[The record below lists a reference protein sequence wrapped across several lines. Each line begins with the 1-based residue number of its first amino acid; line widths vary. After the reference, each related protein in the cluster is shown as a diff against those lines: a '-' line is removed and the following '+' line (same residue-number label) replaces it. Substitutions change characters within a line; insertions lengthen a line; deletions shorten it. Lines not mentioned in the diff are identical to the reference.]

1 MRRRMVSIIS
11 RGRTVDDFP
20 HAGVTGGNEDIL
32 RSEHVLRGAQLDVVN
47 RRRGPAH
54 RPEVKDTGYAGERQE
69 RQKVALARSP
79 ACLRLAQEIPPRF
92 PNAFRREYK
101 NTDIAEASWITP
113 GPFAAFAD
121 FPEMIALKAVLYVRI
136 LHLHDWHDAAGP

>member
-32 RSEHVLRGAQLDVVN
+32 RSERVLRGAQLDVVN

-54 RPEVKDTGYAGERQE
+54 RREVKDTGYAGARRPTGIQFVY
-69 RQKVALARSP
+69 VALNEISSGGDPLTAPKRQVVKDADLVAEFEQSFNKMAP
-79 ACLRLAQEIPPRF
+79 DDPCTASDKHKFRHGYCPCPTPYAGGLR
-92 PNAFRREYK
+92 K
-101 NTDIAEASWITP
+101 C
-113 GPFAAFAD
+113 G
-121 FPEMIALKAVLYVRI
+121 
-136 LHLHDWHDAAGP
+136 